1 MNWLQILVLAILGVS
16 VLLSYYIFLKTDEK
30 YEGYFDHPFWFG
42 IQKNVVILLMIFQIL
57 AVFGFLISIGSWLI
71 KPPKTGAVK
80 DDNLFYALLLFFISA
95 IIWPIGTKYNQ
106 YVISVIS
113 VVFTAAASIWL
124 LAGSIEEEDN
134 DLKFYRVLGLLLLSI
149 VTVLGDAVLW
159 NANYII
165 KNKEKF

>member
-30 YEGYFDHPFWFG
+30 YEGYLDHPFWFG

-57 AVFGFLISIGSWLI
+57 AVFGFLISIG
-71 KPPKTGAVK
+71 PPKTGAVK

-95 IIWPIGTKYNQ
+95 IIWPIATKYNQ